1 MLIYVGKLWNS
12 NRPISRISLASF
24 KKKTIEKNTTKL
36 EDNVNLRGIELWP
49 NLSSLYVLQHI
60 LQLLHELVCTKCT
73 SRFLRRNISGA
84 SRLGN

>member
-36 EDNVNLRGIELWP
+36 EDNVNLRGIEL
-49 NLSSLYVLQHI
+49 
-60 LQLLHELVCTKCT
+60 
-73 SRFLRRNISGA
+73 
-84 SRLGN
+84 